1 MLYRPI
7 AVFDSGLGSLS
18 VVRELRKIIP
28 SENILYFADKKN
40 FPYGNKTKSELKSI
54 ILKSIKFL
62 EKYQPKLIVMASN
75 TPSVQIY
82 DEIKN
87 DFSTAIISTKLPLDK
102 TINLSRK
109 KHIAIM
115 ASKGTLDSK
124 EFNYLIK
131 KEIPQ
136 QIFVDKVDSSEI
148 INLVESGSFLFDQKF
163 TYDKIREI
171 IDSNIDNTIDVIALG
186 STHLPFVKNY
196 IEAILPSIKFIN
208 SSAEVAKDV
217 KNYLKYTGDLDKNK
231 NTKGKLEIL
240 VSADKKNFQSILR
253 YMGIKE
259 IIFDVSTTNVTLRYG
274 SI

>member
-1 MLYRPI
+1 
-7 AVFDSGLGSLS
+7 
-18 VVRELRKIIP
+18 
-28 SENILYFADKKN
+28 
-40 FPYGNKTKSELKSI
+40 
-54 ILKSIKFL
+54 
-62 EKYQPKLIVMASN
+62 
-75 TPSVQIY
+75 
-82 DEIKN
+82 
-87 DFSTAIISTKLPLDK
+87 
-102 TINLSRK
+102 
-109 KHIAIM
+109 M

-196 IEAILPSIKFIN
+196 IETILPSIKFIN
-208 SSAEVAKDV
+208 SSAEVAKEV

-231 NTKGKLEIL
+231 NIKGKLEIL

-259 IIFDVSTTNVTLRYG
+259 IIFDVSLQM
-274 SI
+274 

>member
-62 EKYQPKLIVMASN
+62 EKYHPKLIVMASN

-163 TYDKIREI
+163 TYDKIRKI

-196 IEAILPSIKFIN
+196 IEDILPSMKFIN

-217 KNYLKYTGDLDKNK
+217 KDYLKYTGDLDKNK

-259 IIFDVSTTNVTLRYG
+259 IIFDVSHTNVTLRYG

>member
-87 DFSTAIISTKLPLDK
+87 NFSTAIISTKIPLDK
-102 TINLSRK
+102 TINLTRK

-115 ASKGTLDSK
+115 ASKGTLHSK

-148 INLVESGSFLFDQKF
+148 INLVESGLFLFDQKF

-196 IEAILPSIKFIN
+196 IESILPSIKFIN
-208 SSAEVAKDV
+208 SSAEVAKEV
-217 KNYLKYTGDLDKNK
+217 KNYLKYTGDFDKNK
-231 NTKGKLEIL
+231 NSKGKLEIL

-259 IIFDVSTTNVTLRYG
+259 IIFDVSLQM
-274 SI
+274 

>member
-1 MLYRPI
+1 
-7 AVFDSGLGSLS
+7 
-18 VVRELRKIIP
+18 
-28 SENILYFADKKN
+28 
-40 FPYGNKTKSELKSI
+40 
-54 ILKSIKFL
+54 
-62 EKYQPKLIVMASN
+62 
-75 TPSVQIY
+75 
-82 DEIKN
+82 
-87 DFSTAIISTKLPLDK
+87 
-102 TINLSRK
+102 
-109 KHIAIM
+109 M

-259 IIFDVSTTNVTLRYG
+259 IIFDVSLQM
-274 SI
+274 

>member
-40 FPYGNKTKSELKSI
+40 FPYGNKTKNELKSI

-87 DFSTAIISTKLPLDK
+87 NFSTSIISTKLPLDK
-102 TINLSRK
+102 TVNLSRK

-136 QIFVDKVDSSEI
+136 QIFVDKVDCSEI

-171 IDSNIDNTIDVIALG
+171 VDSNIGDTIDVIALG

-231 NTKGKLEIL
+231 NSKGKLEIL

-259 IIFDVSTTNVTLRYG
+259 IIFDVSLQM
-274 SI
+274 

>member
-28 SENILYFADKKN
+28 SENVLYFADKMN
-40 FPYGNKTKSELKSI
+40 FPYGKKTKSELKSI
-54 ILKSIKFL
+54 ILRSIKFL

-87 DFSTAIISTKLPLDK
+87 NFSIEIISTKPPLKK

-115 ASKGTLDSK
+115 ASRGTLESK

-131 KEIPQ
+131 KDIPQ
-136 QIFVDKVDSSEI
+136 QIFVSKIDSSEI
-148 INLVESGSFLFDQKF
+148 IELVESGSFLFDKRL
-163 TYDKIREI
+163 TYDTIKEI
-171 IDSNIDNTIDVIALG
+171 IESNIDDSIDAVALC

-196 IEAILPSIKFIN
+196 FEDILPSMKFIN
-208 SSAEVAKDV
+208 SSSEVAKDV
-217 KNYLKYTGDLDKNK
+217 KNYLKYSKDLN
-231 NTKGKLEIL
+231 NNSIGKMEVL

-253 YMGIKE
+253 YMGVRE
-259 IIFDVSTTNVTLRYG
+259 TIFDVSIQL
-274 SI
+274 

>member
-87 DFSTAIISTKLPLDK
+87 NFSTAIISTKLPLDK
-102 TINLSRK
+102 TISLSRK
-109 KHIAIM
+109 
-115 ASKGTLDSK
+115 
-124 EFNYLIK
+124 
-131 KEIPQ
+131 
-136 QIFVDKVDSSEI
+136 
-148 INLVESGSFLFDQKF
+148 
-163 TYDKIREI
+163 
-171 IDSNIDNTIDVIALG
+171 
-186 STHLPFVKNY
+186 
-196 IEAILPSIKFIN
+196 
-208 SSAEVAKDV
+208 
-217 KNYLKYTGDLDKNK
+217 
-231 NTKGKLEIL
+231 
-240 VSADKKNFQSILR
+240 
-253 YMGIKE
+253 
-259 IIFDVSTTNVTLRYG
+259 
-274 SI
+274 

>member
-18 VVRELRKIIP
+18 VVRELRKIVP

-54 ILKSIKFL
+54 MLKSINFL

-87 DFSTAIISTKLPLDK
+87 NFSTAIISTKLPLDK
-102 TINLSRK
+102 TISLSRK

-124 EFNYLIK
+124 EFNYLI
-131 KEIPQ
+131 IQ
-136 QIFVDKVDSSEI
+136 ADW
-148 INLVESGSFLFDQKF
+148 
-163 TYDKIREI
+163 
-171 IDSNIDNTIDVIALG
+171 
-186 STHLPFVKNY
+186 
-196 IEAILPSIKFIN
+196 
-208 SSAEVAKDV
+208 
-217 KNYLKYTGDLDKNK
+217 LKR
-231 NTKGKLEIL
+231 
-240 VSADKKNFQSILR
+240 SC
-253 YMGIKE
+253 
-259 IIFDVSTTNVTLRYG
+259 
-274 SI
+274 